1 MGAMHIFT
9 TYTMC
14 RLIASVVTLQVL
26 LVFGKTSDQQ
36 FEQEAPQAL
45 VDELHE
51 DKLHSSFVHKIE
63 KRQKDIKLYRQ
74 KLFLQREFQKHAMPT
89 EERRNPEAMLTQ
101 ELTNKAPKKKI
112 VKKGSNK
119 KDKKDS
125 QKKDKKPNKKR
136 DRPSNLIEELQKAGL
151 HASFVKQL
159 ARRSKS
165 IEEHQDELAIERTLH
180 KLRKERHV
188 ARYLRLAKQLDDLKQ
203 GADSTKQQG
212 AAHIAADKN
221 RRKDNRS
228 KLQQELMPKSMRK
241 QMLRFV
247 EEDKKPSH
255 QHSGVHK
262 LYSNHLVATFLGL
275 VTALITFKL

>member
-1 MGAMHIFT
+1 MGAMHIIT

-101 ELTNKAPKKKI
+101 ELTNKAPKKQQKDEKPKKKI
-112 VKKGSNK
+112 AKKGSN
-119 KDKKDS
+119 
-125 QKKDKKPNKKR
+125 KKDKKPNKKR

-180 KLRKERHV
+180 KLR
-188 ARYLRLAKQLDDLKQ
+188 
-203 GADSTKQQG
+203 
-212 AAHIAADKN
+212 
-221 RRKDNRS
+221 
-228 KLQQELMPKSMRK
+228 
-241 QMLRFV
+241 
-247 EEDKKPSH
+247 
-255 QHSGVHK
+255 
-262 LYSNHLVATFLGL
+262 
-275 VTALITFKL
+275 